1 MRLHELAPAV
11 EPKRRKRLGRGMGSG
26 HGKTCGR
33 GTKGQKA
40 RDTVRPGFE
49 GGQTPLYRRLP
60 VKKGFRN
67 PNRKEFAILNVKA
80 IEEHFDVGEEVSP
93 ETVRA
98 KGLIGDL
105 KDGLKILGFGE
116 LTKKVRVRAHAFSQ
130 SAVEKIESVGGEVI
144 RL

>member
-1 MRLHELAPAV
+1 MRIHELVPAV
-11 EPKRRKRLGRGMGSG
+11 GPKRRKRLGRGIGSG

-40 RDTVRPGFE
+40 RDTVKPGFE

-67 PNRKEFAILNVKA
+67 PSRKEFAVLNVKS
-80 IEEHFDVGEEVSP
+80 IEEHFEAGEEVTP
-93 ETVRA
+93 EIVQA
-98 KGLIGDL
+98 KGLVGDL

-116 LTKKVRVRAHAFSQ
+116 LTKRVRVRAHAFSQ
-130 SAVEKIESVGGEVI
+130 SAEEKIKSVGGEVI